1 MEVVVSP
8 EFLLFI
14 LMVGVFAAG
23 CFLLKWP
30 VAASM
35 LVAATAGALAG
46 GLQDPIRHLV
56 EGTFGYVD
64 TILTIAT
71 AMMFMMGFRDSGA
84 LEALTAVVVKRFHKV
99 PSLLMILLTLVIM
112 VPGMITGSS
121 TASVLTAGAVVAPMF
136 FAMGM
141 SKVDAGALI
150 SLAAILGMIAPP
162 VNIPVMIIGGG
173 IDMPYV
179 GFEIPLLLLTMPL
192 AIVFALWFGWRKVR
206 GVDQAKVV
214 ESLDFGTLQQYGAI
228 KLFAPIVVVLALMVL
243 EKTFPRVLSLGMPL
257 IFLLGTALTW
267 IAGKRFDI
275 LQSAR
280 KAMEDALPVLGI
292 LVGVGMLIQVM
303 TATGVRGFIVVNAL
317 SVPQEL
323 LLVMIAISIPLFGA
337 ISAFGAASVLGV
349 PFMLALLGR
358 DQIITAASLS
368 LIAALGDFMP
378 PTALAAIFAAKV
390 VGIEKYGTIL
400 KKLLVPALLIIA
412 VALTFILFSRQI
424 RALY

>member
-1 MEVVVSP
+1 
-8 EFLLFI
+8 
-14 LMVGVFAAG
+14 
-23 CFLLKWP
+23 
-30 VAASM
+30 
-35 LVAATAGALAG
+35 
-46 GLQDPIRHLV
+46 
-56 EGTFGYVD
+56 
-64 TILTIAT
+64 
-71 AMMFMMGFRDSGA
+71 
-84 LEALTAVVVKRFHKV
+84 
-99 PSLLMILLTLVIM
+99 
-112 VPGMITGSS
+112 
-121 TASVLTAGAVVAPMF
+121 
-136 FAMGM
+136 
-141 SKVDAGALI
+141 
-150 SLAAILGMIAPP
+150 
-162 VNIPVMIIGGG
+162 GG

-206 GVDQAKVV
+206 KMDQAKVLA
-214 ESLDFGTLQQYGAI
+214 SLDFSTLQQYGAC
-228 KLFAPIVVVLALMVL
+228 KLFAPIVVVLVLMVL

-257 IFLLGTALTW
+257 IFLMGTALTW
-267 IAGKRFDI
+267 FSGKRFDI

-323 LLVMIAISIPLFGA
+323 LLLMIAISIPLFGA

-390 VGIEKYGTIL
+390 VGIEKYSRIL
-400 KKLLVPALLIIA
+400 KKLIVPALLIIA
-412 VALTFILFSRQI
+412 TALAFILFSRQI

>member
-1 MEVVVSP
+1 MSP

-136 FAMGM
+136 FVMGM

-179 GFEIPLLLLTMPL
+179 GFEIPLLLLTIPL

-214 ESLDFGTLQQYGAI
+214 ESLDFSTLQQYGAI
-228 KLFAPIVVVLALMVL
+228 KLFAPIVVVLVLMVL
-243 EKTFPRVLSLGMPL
+243 EKAFPRVLSLGMPL